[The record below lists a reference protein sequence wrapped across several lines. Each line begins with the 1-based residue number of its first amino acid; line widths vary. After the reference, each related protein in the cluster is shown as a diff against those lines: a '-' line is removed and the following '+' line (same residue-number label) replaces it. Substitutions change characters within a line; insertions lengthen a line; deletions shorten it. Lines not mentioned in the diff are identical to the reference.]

1 MKIILVP
8 TDFSPSAHRALQ
20 YAAELAESQNARLVL
35 LHVFQKTV
43 YWFESPSEIRQKEL
57 PLRTESLRRLEELQN
72 APWLSGRR
80 LKISAEVRNGKV
92 AEEIAK
98 LAGEIHADLIVM
110 GHSTARPPSVG
121 QVPDLRIEV
130 MARTACPLM
139 MVPGEGP
146 FQPIRNIVFALEGYD
161 SDLLHA
167 VELTRLAQW
176 THARITLLQI
186 AEQNAL
192 ALPDS
197 QRLEYLGSSA
207 SHHTQYDRM
216 HTQLLECHDVIP
228 QLGHYLEQNGAD
240 MLVMSSL
247 RRNATG
253 SLYNRGLAE
262 QMMAHCPIPLLMY
275 KAFNIEGKQSYEN

>member
-1 MKIILVP
+1 MKTILVP

-20 YAAELAESQNARLVL
+20 YAVEWAERHNARLVL
-35 LHVFQKTV
+35 LHVFRKTV

-98 LAGEIHADLIVM
+98 LAGDIQADLIVM
-110 GHSTARPPSVG
+110 GHSFTRPPSEG
-121 QVPDLRIEV
+121 QVSDLRIEV
-130 MARTACPLM
+130 MARTTCPLL

-146 FQPIRNIVFALEGYD
+146 LRPIRNIVFALEGYD
-161 SDLLHA
+161 SDLLRA
-167 VELTRLAQW
+167 VELTRLAQC

-186 AEQNAL
+186 TSQKAL

-216 HTQLLECHDVIP
+216 QTQLLECHDVIP
-228 QLGHYLEQNGAD
+228 QLGQYLEQNGVD

-247 RRNATG
+247 RRNTTG
-253 SLYNRGLAE
+253 SWYNRGLAE
-262 QMMAHCPIPLLMY
+262 QMMAHCLVPLLMY
-275 KAFNIEGKQSYEN
+275 KAFNIEGKQAYLN